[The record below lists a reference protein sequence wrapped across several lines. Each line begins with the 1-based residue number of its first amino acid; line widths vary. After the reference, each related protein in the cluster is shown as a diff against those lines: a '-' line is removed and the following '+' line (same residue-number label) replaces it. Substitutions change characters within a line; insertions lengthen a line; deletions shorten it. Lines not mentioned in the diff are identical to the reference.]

1 MSLYGGQTIKQH
13 VPNISQWLGLKDD
26 THVRVI
32 KKIKFN
38 KKSEIILLEKPQ
50 NGKEGIKLY

>member
-38 KKSEIILLEKPQ
+38 KKSEIILPQ